1 MPDLTYVGFHAV
13 FVAPPLVVL
22 ASVTANTHDT
32 TRSVVRTVPAVAIL
46 VLALVYTTPWDNYLI
61 HRGVWWYGD
70 GAVAGRIWLAPLEE
84 YLFILLQPIVATLW
98 LALISPAFR
107 RPQRAVVM
115 SLRDRLL
122 GVVPALVIGGLGV
135 VMLTHSGSFY
145 MGAILSWAAPV
156 LALQWAVGWRQ
167 LLARWRLVAVGTVAP
182 AVYFAVADRVALE
195 YGIWIIAGEYTTGLT
210 VGGLP
215 IEEGLFFLVT
225 TLFVVQGL
233 VLYPWVIER
242 WQR

>member
-13 FVAPPLVVL
+13 FVAPPLLVL
-22 ASVTANTHDT
+22 ASVTASTRDA
-32 TRSVVRTVPAVAIL
+32 TRSVVRAVPTVAIL
-46 VLALVYTTPWDNYLI
+46 VLALAYTTPWDNYLI

-84 YLFILLQPIVATLW
+84 YLFVLLQPIVATLW
-98 LALISPAFR
+98 LALISKAFR
-107 RPQRAVVM
+107 EPRRSVTM
-115 SLRDRLL
+115 SLRDRL
-122 GVVPALVIGGLGV
+122 GGIGAALAIGGLGV
-135 VMLTHSGSFY
+135 AMLTHATTFY

-167 LLARWRLVAVGTVAP
+167 LLARWRLVTIGTVAP
-182 AVYFAVADRVALE
+182 ALYFAAADRIAIE
-195 YGIWIIAGEYTTGLT
+195 YGIWTIAREYTTGLT

-242 WQR
+242 WQE